1 MKLTSVLLYRR
12 ELRMVIQTVTV
23 VLPKTR
29 MTTTMTTR
37 MMTRMMTT
45 MTTKMTTRMATTMT
59 TRMMTTI
66 TTKMTTRM
74 ATTMTTKMTTR
85 MRTKMTTRMA
95 TTMTT
100 KMTTT
105 TTRMVN
111 LATECS
117 SVHLE
122 INVKTTINHIASSLT
137 LVFINFWFSC
147 IMHRGQGHHK

>member
-12 ELRMVIQTVTV
+12 ELRMMIQTVTV

-29 MTTTMTTR
+29 MTTTVT
-37 MMTRMMTT
+37 
-45 MTTKMTTRMATTMT
+45 ATMT

-74 ATTMTTKMTTR
+74 ATKMTTRMMTTITTKMTTR

-95 TTMTT
+95 TSMTT

-122 INVKTTINHIASSLT
+122 INVKTTISHIASSLT
-137 LVFINFWFSC
+137 LVFINFWFLY

>member
-1 MKLTSVLLYRR
+1 MNIDEVEVKLTSVLLYRR
-12 ELRMVIQTVTV
+12 ELRMMIQTVTV

-29 MTTTMTTR
+29 MTTTVT
-37 MMTRMMTT
+37 
-45 MTTKMTTRMATTMT
+45 TTMT

-74 ATTMTTKMTTR
+74 ATKMTTR
-85 MRTKMTTRMA
+85 MMTTI
-95 TTMTT
+95 TT

-122 INVKTTINHIASSLT
+122 INVKTTISHIASSLT
-137 LVFINFWFSC
+137 LVFINFWFLY